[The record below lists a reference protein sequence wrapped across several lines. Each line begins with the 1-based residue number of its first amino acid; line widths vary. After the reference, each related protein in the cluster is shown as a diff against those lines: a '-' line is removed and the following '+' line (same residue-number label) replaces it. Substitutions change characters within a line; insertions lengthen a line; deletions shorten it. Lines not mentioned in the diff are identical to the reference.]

1 MRRLLLAALA
11 VAPFVTACAVAET
24 RNVAAEAL
32 VGEFVPRD
40 GAAPSAPPVD
50 GPYPHI
56 YQGPLFGTLFALSN
70 NETSVDE
77 SALRYY
83 ASLHNFARADAEIKR
98 LKALHPNWTP
108 PTNIYSTA
116 GAGADEQPFWD
127 LLAAD
132 RIEELK
138 AGIALKE
145 RSTPGWKPSRDLS
158 NKISRKVAIEALVRK
173 SDQNKPAEALAV
185 ADADPSIL
193 HCAYMDADWRVAD
206 AFLAV
211 GLPKRAFEIFHAV
224 VATCPD
230 HDERLATVRK
240 SISRFSVDQV
250 KSLIA
255 MGAKSG
261 DGATEFDA
269 AKIDLTRA
277 RLAAL
282 NEGKTQDALESEA
295 LDDFFA
301 EVNRTRQRADVGL
314 AGWFEYN
321 RARFDAAEH
330 WFALIAP
337 PSPAKADAAA
347 INLVEGRALTA
358 MKLAHAE
365 DAAALAYPW
374 REASKTLRDVYV
386 DATSSLLTRTPPL
399 DLSDA
404 TLAAFAGV
412 IGHDRRFEGATALGW
427 HRLNRGE
434 GDDAA
439 VWFKSALAWRS
450 VDVAAAPDGKPVVA
464 EIASALEGYARALA
478 RSGRTE
484 AATKFADRWRGVSPA
499 LEAAFVSLMGG
510 VIDAAANVAATPA
523 EPLAH
528 YAELA
533 EARRLPQPATAL
545 GWLQYRSGAYPQAIA
560 WFRKSI
566 LWAQEGR
573 GDLGA
578 NEGLA
583 LSLKMT
589 GAWEEAEEVAWGFVR
604 ESADMRAIYVSAVVA
619 ELSVEK
625 AHVPAPRLQ
634 RFVGLVE
641 ADRSAPGAQALGWYR
656 LKAGNCDY
664 AAPWFRK
671 ATGWSAAGREDA
683 GSARGLALAL
693 KGVGAYAQAEDL
705 TYGWRER
712 DATLRTM
719 FVDIGVEALS
729 SEAPPVSL
737 GAARLERLAQEIV
750 GARNGR
756 GAQALGWFRYRQAAC
771 GFGGQW
777 LRLAS
782 QWSQAPDAKTDEGLG
797 LTLRA
802 TGRLAEAA
810 GLASPWA
817 ERAPLMKK
825 LYIDTMVETL
835 SRDNPPEPLAEARL
849 KDYVAVIEPIKSPL
863 GAQALGW
870 YRLERHEY
878 DEAEHWFK
886 NALDWWPQ
894 QRHDLSRRLSAPV
907 DDYEPILAKLAML
920 RPDYRRTPRAYPN
933 SSSLIGKATES
944 YVNTDEGLAKTQE
957 GYAQTLRALG
967 RLAEAEAIAW
977 EWRDRWPSL
986 RRLFVEIAGDALR
999 GKDEIAPERMSR
1011 YALAIEEAKSSS
1023 AAAAMALRALRA
1035 NDSAGAVEW
1044 YAHALAWTKAEPPE
1058 VALVEGYV
1066 AALTAAGKLEEADK
1080 LAARWKGASARY
1092 DLIYLQSQLRQ
1103 VRAKGGGDAATAAK
1117 MAEIAR
1123 EMARTRSADGALSL
1137 GWIAYETRDY
1147 LYALDWFKN
1156 ALAWGGEEIAPKAK
1170 EGMALSLRALDRFAD
1185 LASFGFAE
1193 RGASPALRDAY
1204 YGGMIAWLGD
1214 AKLTVAPQ
1222 ARAQFETA
1230 VTADRHAAGATA
1242 LGWAALRGADPAAAR
1257 RWFAAAVEWQGFD
1270 PAQPPEKAN
1279 PERAKLVEGY
1289 VQALRGAGEAVRAED
1304 VAYAWR
1310 EGAKELGA
1318 VYLQIAAE
1326 ALAGENGEWDAARL
1340 ARFAGFAQ
1348 AQKSVDAAT
1357 ALGWR
1362 YYRIKANA
1370 EAVGWFERALSFA
1383 PAGPAPLKLA
1393 EGYALALRAAGR
1405 FTQAED
1411 YSYGFA
1417 KDSPDLRAVYVS
1429 VVIGEL
1435 AQGQPPLS
1443 SARVE
1448 RFAQT
1453 VREGRSAAGAQAL
1466 GWRALQGDNCQYAAP
1481 WFRRASS
1488 WSVDGADDAAL
1499 ARGLALSL
1507 RKAGAYAQA
1516 GDLAFVWSER
1526 APEMRA
1532 LYIDIGVEELISAL
1546 PVLRVGEARLSRLS
1560 QRVLADRH
1568 AKGAQAI
1575 GWRRYQQAGE
1585 GFGAE
1590 WFRLSLAWSDDTKRD
1605 AKTDE
1610 GYALSLRAAGRLG
1623 EAEALAFRWV
1633 NDVPIM
1639 KKLYID
1645 VLVEELSRDNPPQ
1658 PVDEARLAEFVKIVE
1673 PLKSALGAQ
1682 ALGWYRLERGE
1693 LPEAARWFKQALD
1706 WWPQQRRDKSKRLSA
1721 PVEDYK
1727 PILARLAMELKDYRR
1742 TPRAYPNSSSL
1753 IGKSSEDYVNTEEGL
1768 AKTQEG
1774 YVQTLRALGRV
1785 EEAEQIA
1792 WAWRDRSP
1800 SLRALFVDIAA
1811 TELDRREGPLV
1822 EPARL
1827 LRFAQAIEADKSPNG
1842 AAAMAW
1848 RLYRQ
1853 GEFDHAAE
1861 WFQKG
1866 LGWSKGDAAPRSL
1879 VEGYVLALEGAKRF
1893 AAAEAVARK
1902 WRNASPELNL
1912 VYVQSTLQRM
1922 REEGRSGDL
1931 SAEKFADIE
1940 KAMAGAK
1947 SAEGALSLAWVAF
1960 DTKDFAHALVWF
1972 RNAAEWGGDD
1982 LAPKAKEGVAL
1993 SLRAL
1998 EKFEELAAFGFAER
2012 NASPAVREAY
2022 YGGMIAW
2029 LTSDKPL
2036 RVVKAEARA
2045 DFEQAAGEDRN
2056 VNAGQ
2061 ALAWGALMRGDW
2073 ALARRWFETSIEWS
2087 GFDPMAADVAMDAA
2101 RAKLVEG
2108 DVQALRA
2115 SGELVRA
2122 EDLAYLWRDASVTL
2136 AGLYLEIFT
2145 QQLAAANED
2154 VGTDRVKRFADVA
2167 EAKHSP
2173 QAAGALGWRD
2183 YRGKVYPGAVAWF
2196 DKALKW
2202 LPAGATD
2209 AKIAEG
2215 YALSL
2220 RASGKLVEAEDFA
2233 WTHRALS
2240 LELRKAYVAAF
2251 SDQLLDPKLS
2261 PQLPALRL
2269 ERFAEVVRVDKISS
2283 GATALGWR
2291 RLQDGNCGYSL
2302 GWFRK
2307 AVAWSEGGQGDAK
2320 MYSGLSQGMR
2330 AVGMYHE
2337 AEDAAYTWADR
2348 DPEARELYLN
2358 IGVEELTRTW
2368 PRVPM
2373 NETRI
2378 ARFSGVVDHDH
2389 SAKGAQAL
2397 GWKRYMTAGCGFGGR
2412 WFERGAQWSEDGR
2425 GDAHLNEGYAL
2436 SLRAVG
2442 RLHRA
2447 ETLSL
2452 PWIERAPPMKKLY
2465 IDVAVEELSRDNPP
2479 EPIPE
2484 SRIAGFEAVFTA
2496 NRSALGA
2503 QALGWYRFARGEYD
2517 PSARWFQLALDWW
2530 PARRPD
2536 ANQKLAA
2543 PVDDYHALLA
2553 RLALRPEDY
2562 RRTPRAFPNSSLLI
2576 GHDMESY
2583 IDTDVGFAKTVEG
2596 YVRALAA
2603 LGRYGEAEDLGA
2615 AWIDRWPPMRGVL
2628 VDMAVAALAGENVTE
2643 ERLQKYRKLIVD
2655 AHAPA
2660 GAEAFGWRSYKARD
2674 YEGAAQWLKLALDW
2688 RPAGAALSLDVAR
2701 AYADS
2706 LRQLKRFDEALKFI
2720 AVWREKMPDL
2730 APLALDIGVARLAAL
2745 DPASVEAGKI
2755 ARTVAAEVS
2764 AARSAAGAG
2773 SLGWLAYN
2781 RKEFDGAE
2789 AWFRKAIQW
2798 APAGADPEPSSLEGF
2813 ARALQGQERYDD
2825 FFRFAEEWSQ
2835 RVETMKPLYLEA
2847 AAQAFAAAAASGQ
2860 PIPTDR
2866 LTRAGH
2872 AFAQARSV
2880 NGAQALAWQRVAQK
2894 DFVAGAAWFQAS
2906 LDWSRERD
2914 SKAAPDPK
2922 TVEGLV
2928 IALRTLKRDDEAEN
2942 LAYREGQRDD
2952 NLRALYIETMAERL
2966 TRKIPAPPDEAGL
2979 RRFADVTLA
2988 AKSANGAQAL
2998 GWYCFHVRQ
3007 YAPAA
3012 AWFEQ
3017 ALAVEPSENAAL
3029 GAALAY
3035 RKLGDRDNYAR
3046 VVSTYRDQFARIA
3059 DLGGARGRMRER
3071 RAAYET
3077 GEAPTRTFRATLARG
3092 TSASG
3097 SGTQMAL
3104 GWRLLHQNR
3113 PSEAAD
3119 AFEAALRGSSG
3130 RARQDAAYGRSLAL
3144 LSAGKPGDAGRQAAG
3159 ADLSGR
3165 QRNDLGLQLL
3175 ERRAWD
3181 AYNADRYAEALGWL
3195 DRRAAYT
3202 PETRDL
3208 RQMRSWCLR
3217 KLGRADDAANVQG
3230 ELDQQLSQ

>member
-1 MRRLLLAALA
+1 MRRLLLAYLTAASLA
-11 VAPFVTACAVAET
+11 PAFAIAET

-32 VGEFVPRD
+32 VDEFVPK
-40 GAAPSAPPVD
+40 GGQTSNGPPVD

-70 NETSVDE
+70 NETTVDE

-158 NKISRKVAIEALVRK
+158 NKISRKMAIEALVKK
-173 SDQNKPAEALAV
+173 SDQKKPAEALAV
-185 ADADPSIL
+185 VDSDPSIL
-193 HCAYMDADWRVAD
+193 HCAYMDANWRVAD
-206 AFLAV
+206 AFLDI
-211 GLPKRAFEIFHAV
+211 GLPKRAFEIYHAI

-240 SISRFSVDQV
+240 SISRFSLDQV

-282 NEGKTQDALESEA
+282 NEGKSQDALEPEA
-295 LDDFFA
+295 LEDFFA
-301 EVNRTRQRADVGL
+301 EVNHSRQPADIGL

-321 RARFDAAEH
+321 RARYDAAEH
-330 WFALIAP
+330 WFSLISP
-337 PSPAKADAAA
+337 PTPAKADAAA
-347 INLVEGRALTA
+347 INLVEGRALTLL
-358 MKLAHAE
+358 KLGRAE
-365 DAAALAYPW
+365 DAAALAFAW
-374 REASKTLRDVYV
+374 RDASKTLRETYV
-386 DATSSLLTRTPPL
+386 GATSSLLARTPAV

-404 TLAAFAGV
+404 ALAAFAGV
-412 IGHDRRFEGATALGW
+412 VEHDRRFEGASALAW

-439 VWFKSALAWRS
+439 VWFKSALAWKGF
-450 VDVAAAPDGKPVVA
+450 DVAAAPDGGPIA
-464 EIASALEGYARALA
+464 PEIASALEGYARALA

-484 AATKFADRWRGVSPA
+484 AATQFSDRWRGVSPA

-510 VIDAAANVAATPA
+510 VIDASANVAATSA

-533 EARRLPQPATAL
+533 ESRRLPQAATAL
-545 GWLQYRSGAYPQAIA
+545 GWLQYRSAGYPAA
-560 WFRKSI
+560 VGWFRKSI
-566 LWAQEGR
+566 LWAPEGR
-573 GDLGA
+573 GDLAA

-589 GAWEEAEEVAWGFVR
+589 GALEEAEQVAWGFVR

-656 LKAGNCDY
+656 LKAGNCGY

-671 ATGWSAAGREDA
+671 ATTWSAAGHEDA

-712 DATLRTM
+712 DATMRAM
-719 FVDIGVEALS
+719 FVDVGVEALS
-729 SEAPPVSL
+729 SETPRVSL
-737 GAARLERLAQEIV
+737 GPARLERLADEIL
-750 GARNGR
+750 ATRNGR

-777 LRLAS
+777 LRFAA
-782 QWSQAPDAKTDEGLG
+782 QWSEAPDAKTDEGLG

-810 GLASPWA
+810 GLALPWA
-817 ERAPLMKK
+817 ERVALMKK

-835 SRDNPPEPLAEARL
+835 SRDNPPEPIAEARL
-849 KDYVAVIEPIKSPL
+849 QDYVAIIEPLRSPL

-878 DEAEHWFK
+878 GEAEHWFK

-907 DDYEPILAKLAML
+907 DDYEPILAKLAMQ

-933 SSSLIGKATES
+933 SSSLIGKATEA

-957 GYAQTLRALG
+957 GYVQTLRALG

-986 RRLFVEIAGDALR
+986 RKLFVEIAGDALR
-999 GKDEIAPERMSR
+999 AKDAIAPERLSR

-1023 AAAAMALRALRA
+1023 AAAAMALRMLRA

-1066 AALTAAGKLEEADK
+1066 AALTAAGRVEEADK
-1080 LAARWKGASARY
+1080 LAARWRGVSARF
-1092 DLIYLQSQLRQ
+1092 DLIYLQSELRR
-1103 VRAKGGGDAATAAK
+1103 VRAQGGGDAATAAK
-1117 MAEIAR
+1117 IAEIGR
-1123 EMARTRSADGALSL
+1123 EMAKTRSADGALSL
-1137 GWIAYETRDY
+1137 GWIAYETKEY
-1147 LYALDWFKN
+1147 AYALDWFRN
-1156 ALAWGGEEIAPKAK
+1156 AMAWGGDEIALHAK
-1170 EGMALSLRALDRFAD
+1170 EGVALSLRALDRFEE
-1185 LASFGFAE
+1185 LANFGFAE
-1193 RGASPALRDAY
+1193 RGASSALHDAY

-1214 AKLTVAPQ
+1214 ARQAVSPE
-1222 ARAQFETA
+1222 ARAHFETA
-1230 VTADRHAAGATA
+1230 VASDRYAPGATA
-1242 LGWAALRGADPAAAR
+1242 LGWAALRGVDPANAR

-1270 PAQPPEKAN
+1270 PGQTPEKVT

-1289 VQALRGAGEAVRAED
+1289 VQALRGAGEALRAED

-1310 EGAKELGA
+1310 ASAKELGG

-1326 ALAGENGEWDAARL
+1326 ALAGEKGDWEPGRL
-1340 ARFAGFAQ
+1340 QRFADFAQ
-1348 AQKSVDAAT
+1348 AQRSVDAAA

-1362 YYRIKANA
+1362 YFRIKANGDA
-1370 EAVGWFERALSFA
+1370 LGWFERALSYA
-1383 PAGPAPLKLA
+1383 PAGPPPAKLA
-1393 EGYALALRAAGR
+1393 EGYALALRAAGKLA
-1405 FTQAED
+1405 QAED
-1411 YSYGFA
+1411 YAYGFA
-1417 KDSPDLRAVYVS
+1417 KDSPDLRAVYLS
-1429 VVIGEL
+1429 VVIAEL
-1435 AQGQPPLS
+1435 GQGQPPLAP
-1443 SARVE
+1443 ARIE
-1448 RFAQT
+1448 RFAEIVGQ
-1453 VREGRSAAGAQAL
+1453 GRSAAGAQAL

-1481 WFRRASS
+1481 WFRRASA
-1488 WSVDGADDAAL
+1488 WSADGVDDVAL

-1507 RKAGAYAQA
+1507 RKAGALAQA
-1516 GDLAFVWSER
+1516 GDLAYLWSER
-1526 APEMRA
+1526 SPELRA
-1532 LYIDIGVEELISAL
+1532 LYIDIGVEELTSVA
-1546 PVLRVGEARLSRLS
+1546 PVLRVSEARLARLS

-1575 GWRRYQQAGE
+1575 GWRRYQQPGE
-1585 GFGAE
+1585 GYGAE
-1590 WFRLSLAWSDDTKRD
+1590 WFRRSLGWTDEDKRD

-1610 GYALSLRAAGRLG
+1610 GYALSLRAAGRLV
-1623 EAEALAFRWV
+1623 EAEGLTFRWV
-1633 NDVPIM
+1633 NNVPLM

-1658 PVDEARLAEFVKIVE
+1658 PVDEARLTEFVNVIE

-1706 WWPQQRRDKSKRLSA
+1706 WWPPQRRDKSKKLSA

-1727 PILARLAMELKDYRR
+1727 PILARLAMDLKDYRR

-1785 EEAEQIA
+1785 EEAENVA
-1792 WAWRDRSP
+1792 WAGRDRWP

-1811 TELDRREGPLV
+1811 TELDRREGPVL

-1827 LRFAQAIEADKSPNG
+1827 LRFAQAIEADRAANG

-1866 LGWSKGDAAPRSL
+1866 LGWTKGDAAPRSL

-1912 VYVQSTLQRM
+1912 VYVQSALQRM
-1922 REEGRSGDL
+1922 RAEGRSGDL
-1931 SAEKFADIE
+1931 SAEKFAEIE

-1947 SAEGALSLAWVAF
+1947 SADGALSLAWVAY
-1960 DTKDFAHALVWF
+1960 DAKDFAHALAWF
-1972 RNAAEWGGDD
+1972 RNAADWGGDD

-1998 EKFEELAAFGFAER
+1998 EKFEDLAAFGHRER

-2036 RVVKAEARA
+2036 RMVKPEARA

-2073 ALARRWFETSIEWS
+2073 ALARRWFETAIEWS
-2087 GFDPMAADVAMDAA
+2087 GFDPQAPQGVTDAG

-2108 DVQALRA
+2108 YVQALRA
-2115 SGELVRA
+2115 SGELGRA
-2122 EDLAYLWRDASVTL
+2122 EDLAYAWRDSGATL
-2136 AGLYLEIFT
+2136 AGLYLQIFT
-2145 QQLAAANED
+2145 QQIAAGDEGVNA
-2154 VGTDRVKRFADVA
+2154 DRVRRFADVA

-2173 QAAGALGWRD
+2173 QAAGALGWRE
-2183 YRGKVYPGAVAWF
+2183 YRAKGYPGAVAWF
-2196 DKALKW
+2196 QKALGW
-2202 LPAGATD
+2202 LPAGAAD

-2220 RASGKLVEAEDFA
+2220 RASGQLVEAEDFA

-2261 PQLPALRL
+2261 PHLPALRF
-2269 ERFAEVVRVDKISS
+2269 ERFAEAVRADKISS
-2283 GATALGWR
+2283 GASALGWR

-2320 MYSGLSQGMR
+2320 MYSGLAQGMR
-2330 AVGMYHE
+2330 AVGMYNE
-2337 AEDAAYTWADR
+2337 AEDAAYTWADK
-2348 DPEARELYLN
+2348 DKEARELYVN

-2378 ARFSGVVDHDH
+2378 ARFSAIVDKDH

-2412 WFERGAQWSEDGR
+2412 WFERAAQWSEDGR

-2442 RLHRA
+2442 RLYRA
-2447 ETLSL
+2447 ETLAYL
-2452 PWIERAPPMKKLY
+2452 WIGRAPPMKKLY

-2484 SRIAGFEAVFTA
+2484 TRIASFEAVFTA
-2496 NRSALGA
+2496 SRSALGA
-2503 QALGWYRFARGEYD
+2503 QALGWYRIARGENEAA
-2517 PSARWFQLALDWW
+2517 ARWFRLALDWW
-2530 PARRPD
+2530 PPRRPD

-2543 PVDDYHALLA
+2543 PVDDYHARLA
-2553 RLALRPEDY
+2553 HLALRPEDY
-2562 RRTPRAFPNSSLLI
+2562 RRTPRAYPNSSLLI

-2583 IDTDVGFAKTVEG
+2583 VDTDVGFAKTVEG

-2603 LGRYGEAEDLGA
+2603 LGRYAEAEDMGF
-2615 AWIDRWPPMRGVL
+2615 AWADRWPPMRGVL
-2628 VDMAVAALAGENVTE
+2628 IDMAVAALAVDDVADA
-2643 ERLQKYRKLIVD
+2643 RLAHYRKLIED
-2655 AHAPA
+2655 ARSAA
-2660 GAEAFGWRSYKARD
+2660 GAEAFGWRAYRAKD
-2674 YEGAAQWLKLALDW
+2674 YEGAARWMRLAIDW
-2688 RPAGAALSLDVAR
+2688 RPADAVLSFAVAR

-2706 LRQLKRFDEALKFI
+2706 LRQSKQFDEALKFI
-2720 AVWREKMPDL
+2720 ALWREKMPDL
-2730 APLALDIGVARLAAL
+2730 ATISLDIGVAHLAVL
-2745 DPASVEAGKI
+2745 DPASVEAGQI

-2764 AARSAAGAG
+2764 VARSAPGAA

-2781 RKEFDGAE
+2781 RKEFDGAQ

-2798 APAGADPEPSSLEGF
+2798 APAGADPEPSALEGF
-2813 ARALQGQERYDD
+2813 ARSLQAQERYDD
-2825 FFRFAEEWSQ
+2825 FLRFAEEWSQ
-2835 RVETMKPLYLEA
+2835 RVETLKPLYLEA

-2860 PIPTDR
+2860 PIPTER
-2866 LTRAGH
+2866 LTRAGR
-2872 AFAQARSV
+2872 AFAQARSA
-2880 NGAQALAWQRVAQK
+2880 NGAQALAWQRVSQK
-2894 DFVAGAAWFQAS
+2894 DWIAAAAWFQAA
-2906 LDWSRERD
+2906 LDWSQ
-2914 SKAAPDPK
+2914 PHDPK

-2928 IALRTLKRDDEAEN
+2928 IALRNLKRDDDAEA
-2942 LAYREGQRDD
+2942 LVYREGQHDD
-2952 NLRALYIETMAERL
+2952 GLRALYIETVAERL
-2966 TRKIPAPPDEAGL
+2966 TRKTPAPPNEAGL
-2979 RRFADVTLA
+2979 RRFADVIVA

-3017 ALAVEPSENAAL
+3017 ALAQEPSENAAL

-3035 RKLGDRDNYAR
+3035 RKLNDRPNYAR
-3046 VVSTYRDQFARIA
+3046 VVSTYRDQFAKIA
-3059 DLGGARGRMRER
+3059 DLGGGRGGMRER

-3077 GEAPTRTFRATLARG
+3077 GEAPTRAFRASLARN
-3092 TSASG
+3092 SAASSSG
-3097 SGTQMAL
+3097 SGSQMAL
-3104 GWRLLHQNR
+3104 GWKLLHQNR

-3119 AFEAALRGSSG
+3119 AFDASLRGATG

-3144 LSAGKPGDAGRQAAG
+3144 LSAGKPADAGRLASG
-3159 ADLSGR
+3159 VEMSGR

-3181 AYNADRYAEALGWL
+3181 AYNADRFAEAIGWL
-3195 DRRAAYT
+3195 DRRAGYA

-3208 RQMRSWCLR
+3208 RQMRSWCMK
-3217 KLGRADDAANVQG
+3217 KLGRAEDAAKIQG
-3230 ELDQQLSQ
+3230 ELDQQLSR